1 MYDEFF
7 GLARMPF
14 GTSADLRFL
23 YLTPQHREAAT
34 GLICTILN
42 REGCAI
48 LTGEPGTGKTMVLR
62 AMLASFP
69 VESVLVC
76 DLLVPTLSPTEFLEY
91 VLLRLGVDTTG
102 LASKAQR
109 LLSLERFLLDARC
122 HGRTVVL
129 IVDEAQSLPVDVL
142 EEIRLLMNLEDH
154 EGKLLQIMLAGQ
166 PELDNLLRQKPSRQL
181 KQRVAYRFLLHP
193 LSMLDVE
200 SYIGH
205 RWRRAGASTR
215 PPFDRE
221 AIRNIAVYSRGIPRL
236 INIIC
241 NNALLAAYASGNTTI
256 RASGVS
262 GAVHNLDLARNDEVA
277 ALMLGG
283 PKDEIA
289 DLRQLA
295 SGDPLSSRSLV
306 RSVARPAGCA
316 PASPW
321 LVRSARK
328 LRLLW

>member
-7 GLARMPF
+7 GLSRMPF

-34 GLICTILN
+34 GLICTIVN
-42 REGCAI
+42 REGCAV

-62 AMLASFP
+62 ATLASLP

-76 DLLVPTLSPTEFLEY
+76 DLLVPTLSQTEFLEY
-91 VLLRLGVDTTG
+91 VLLRLGIDESG
-102 LASKAQR
+102 HGSKAQR
-109 LLSLERFLLDARC
+109 LLSFERFLLDAKRQ
-122 HGRTVVL
+122 GWTVVL
-129 IVDEAQSLPVDVL
+129 VVDEAQSLPVEVL

-154 EGKLLQIMLAGQ
+154 EGKLLQIVLAGQ

-181 KQRVAYRFLLHP
+181 KQRVAYRFLLRP
-193 LSMLDVE
+193 LSMPDVE
-200 SYIGH
+200 GYIGH

-241 NNALLAAYASGNTTI
+241 NNALLAAYASGSISI
-256 RASGVS
+256 RLSHVT
-262 GAVHNLDLARNDEVA
+262 GAVRDLDLISQGEIA
-277 ALMLGG
+277 APMAES

-289 DLRQLA
+289 DLQRLA
-295 SGDPLSSRSLV
+295 AGGVQSNRTL
-306 RSVARPAGCA
+306 ARPVVMPAGR
-316 PASPW
+316 PSGPHW
-321 LVRSARK
+321 LMRSAKK
-328 LRLLW
+328 LLSLG